1 MGRFIFRRILGLI
14 PTMFLIIT
22 LSFFLI
28 RLAPGGPFSS
38 EKKVTPEVMQNLLKK
53 KQIHQK
59 IRKQKTIKI
68 KIKKKKS
75 LYKKIQHNKNT

>member
-53 KQIHQK
+53 YHMDEPPLSVY
-59 IRKQKTIKI
+59 RFRY
-68 KIKKKKS
+68 
-75 LYKKIQHNKNT
+75 LL